1 MSGSH
6 TPTAFPSWWM
16 LKMLVSAES
25 GKLTSENEPHPP
37 GVHVILSLLASELP
51 RTTFDRYPTLQE
63 AGILVETLAAIS
75 PEGEKKKCLP
85 YCGSLSA

>member
-37 GVHVILSLLASELP
+37 GVNVFYRYSRLNSPVQPLTDTQLSK
-51 RTTFDRYPTLQE
+51 RRVYW
-63 AGILVETLAAIS
+63 
-75 PEGEKKKCLP
+75 
-85 YCGSLSA
+85 